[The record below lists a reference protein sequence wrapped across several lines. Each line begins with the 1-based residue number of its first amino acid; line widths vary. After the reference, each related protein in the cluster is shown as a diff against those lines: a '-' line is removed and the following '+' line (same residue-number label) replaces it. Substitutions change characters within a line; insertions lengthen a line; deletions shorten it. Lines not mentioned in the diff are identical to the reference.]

1 MIVQVKKTIKSLT
14 LGGISFCP
22 MLGGMVIPVDS
33 GENGVPKL
41 DSLHVRVY
49 RVEPGS
55 QAYKLNITRLMYL
68 KSLSLVGK
76 DGRVAE
82 PFVIGSSNAR
92 VVRTAVEQ
100 QGDIWR
106 RTDDIPDENT
116 LNMETLMNQVWSV
129 LSTAMIMKKRV
140 QVELLSYK

>member
-68 KSLSLVGK
+68 KSLSLVTQIRK
-76 DGRVAE
+76 VC
-82 PFVIGSSNAR
+82 
-92 VVRTAVEQ
+92 T
-100 QGDIWR
+100 
-106 RTDDIPDENT
+106 T
-116 LNMETLMNQVWSV
+116 LPPKSDLER
-129 LSTAMIMKKRV
+129 I
-140 QVELLSYK
+140 